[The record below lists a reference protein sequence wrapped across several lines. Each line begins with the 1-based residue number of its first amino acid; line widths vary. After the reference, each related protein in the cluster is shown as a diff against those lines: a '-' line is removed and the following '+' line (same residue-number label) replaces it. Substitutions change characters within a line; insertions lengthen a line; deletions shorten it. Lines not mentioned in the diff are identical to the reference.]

1 MKKITVSEEL
11 TYFIAII
18 LLSLAVAILTRVNFG
33 VSMIVAPAYIL
44 SVKLGVITFGE
55 AEYIVQGILFIILCI
70 AIKSFKPIYLMS
82 FITCLIYGKALDLWR
97 MLPCFNEN
105 VSINLGIPV
114 RIILFITGMLLTS
127 FSIAL
132 FFKTY
137 LYPQVYDF
145 FTKAVSKKYNL
156 KLSVFKTIFDMTF
169 LAIGTIM
176 TLVFFKK
183 LVGINF
189 GTIIMTFLNG
199 TLIGFFSKTID
210 RFFEFKPTFKKFA
223 GYFEM

>member
-1 MKKITVSEEL
+1 MKKITLSSEL
-11 TYFIAII
+11 TYLIAII

-33 VSMIVAPAYIL
+33 ISMIVAPAYIL
-44 SVKLGVITFGE
+44 SVKLGAVTFGE

-82 FITCLIYGKALDLWR
+82 FATCLIYGKVLDLWR
-97 MLPCFNEN
+97 MLPCFDEN
-105 VSINLGIPV
+105 VTLNLSIPV
-114 RIILFITGMLLTS
+114 RIILFIVGVLLTS

-145 FTKAVSKKYNL
+145 FTKAVSAKYSL
-156 KLSVFKTIFDMTF
+156 RLSVFKTIFDMTF
-169 LAIGTIM
+169 LAIGIIM
-176 TLVFFKK
+176 TFVFFRKP
-183 LVGINF
+183 VGINF
-189 GTIIMTFLNG
+189 GTIIMTLLNG

-210 RFFEFKPTFKKFA
+210 KFFLFNPTFKKFA
-223 GYFEM
+223 GYFEV